1 MAKYWEEPINKHTN
15 WDGDKSTQNLPVKGE
30 FVQKFIRDTLESKA
44 GFWYYDPDN
53 NRYIVF
59 ADEENKD
66 LYLADPTRLELII
79 ATFDAPFNYSA
90 QINLESPNYV
100 AALAS
105 TKNIY
110 VDYTFDTF
118 NKNGAS
124 VGESV
129 IAKYVFIKGGVKQTV
144 TEKYRTGQQVHF
156 KVDDYISAGTNTLQ
170 ITITGE
176 NTLAA
181 TTVGITFVII
191 DLKLSDTYD
200 ITQVYNPIV
209 DPNLK
214 AGIPYSVE
222 GYGTKVMEWYVD
234 GVQIPY
240 NRDEDEIVEISAGR
254 VKYISLANLSQGK
267 HSLQFR
273 VYTMIDG
280 EKFYSNI
287 LYRDLLIDVKTNTN
301 PIIGV
306 ATEIPVGRDIVIGD
320 QLTLYGITQYVPYTL
335 RFAVYNPTGAA
346 VTPTEIYLDNVLQAN
361 IDSKNGEEETYALR
375 SSSYGDRLL
384 KLVAGNTEY
393 NITLKVD
400 QTDITIDEIT
410 DGLVLSL
417 QALGRSNS
425 DANRDKWTYGS
436 YETTFTGFN
445 WNNLSGWYN
454 NRLQIN
460 KGAYIDVNIA
470 PLATDITANGY
481 TMEFEL
487 MTKNVIDENAII
499 CDCRNALGVGLLIT
513 ASKAELISSGNKK
526 VTTRF
531 KYGETIRI
539 GFVIERKTG
548 TINQKMAFVYV
559 NGVIC
564 GSTNYTAVENFISST
579 TLRIG
584 NTQDCDIELKDIRFY
599 SNALNME
606 QMLNN
611 YMLYRDTVD
620 EMFAIYDKNNIYEE
634 GTSEFSIDALSGQ
647 LPVMLITGNIPELEG
662 TTDKNKTIYVDLE
675 YINLQDPSKS
685 FTTKGTRMRPQGT
698 SSMGYPKKNFR
709 IYTNYGDMF
718 DSAGKK
724 IEGGKYSF
732 KSFSQPVD
740 CWCFKADY
748 AESSSTHNTGVARLW
763 NDVMK
768 NLQLNGQYVCRT
780 EAQNKAIENGYNFDV
795 STTIDG
801 FPCVMFYRLTENDSP
816 IFMGKYNFN
825 NDKSTESVFG
835 FEGIPGFDNSKMQC
849 WEVLNNGNHL
859 ALFEDTENWNEEWE
873 EAYEGRYPDGNTDT
887 VDLKDVSEWIVS
899 TRRKA
904 PYSGN
909 ITINSE
915 IKTDNDNQYGSTTK
929 YTANGEYAD
938 SAEARLN
945 KFIKEKWDYLDVY
958 KVAAYYIYLMRF
970 AAVDQVVKNAM
981 FTTEGTHGT
990 GTHCKW
996 FFINYDNDTVNG
1008 LRNDGLL
1015 IYNWDI
1021 DRQTI
1026 DNSFT
1031 ELVYAYAGHESTL
1044 WNNLEADPEF
1054 MRIVKDI
1061 DNALYMAGLSY
1072 NEVINM
1078 FDKEQSNKWCERVYN
1093 KDAQYKYIGP
1103 FANEGINN
1111 LFMLQGTRQAHRK
1124 WWLTRRFE
1132 LFDSMYV
1139 SGEYKSRS
1147 IEFKVA
1153 NTPIGLSFKVTAG
1166 ANLYYGYGVNNVP
1179 IETNIKL
1186 DIDESHDFITKQVL
1200 NVGDPV
1206 RIYGATNIKE
1216 LDISAFTQYLST
1228 LNINEVF
1235 NDVIGSRLEKL
1246 ILGIANKQNNSL
1258 TEISGLAKANK
1269 LKHLNIQAF
1278 RALTSL
1284 DLTNQQ
1290 EFEELYAMNSTLTSL
1305 LLPSG
1310 APIKYLQI
1318 PNTLTNLNLE
1328 NLTNF
1333 NLSGLSYNYN
1343 NNALR
1348 DLIINNCPNF
1358 NSWTFVTNWKTN
1370 KATPDAQCSITI
1382 NNINW
1387 HITTEQ
1393 LINLGTI
1400 KQAGGTLNLK
1410 GKITIP
1416 TITEENYITIVSIYG
1431 ENVFDKNNE
1440 LFIAAPDL
1448 LFIEGYDSFVEGNE
1462 AKYTARVISSYEG
1475 ITSYVLL
1482 NPSGSE
1488 VLQFTS
1494 GSAIIKIDS
1503 TTGLVTTT
1511 EGLSDNITFKVR
1523 VKYGYG
1529 VNLTIA
1535 DKTVNLIKII
1545 YPNNNTTITGEQN
1558 LNKIQDYEY
1567 QINLFPDNVNGDWSL
1582 IANIPTILQ
1591 DYIEQKELTDKQKLV
1606 LTVKNLPTDIIT
1618 GNINVIFKSKLEK
1631 TLFTKILSIA
1641 LTIEGVIMT
1650 SASNPRILKIL
1661 YDAGLC
1667 SSSDF
1672 MTEEEA
1678 AAVTSIIGSDGT
1690 SIFNNKRLD
1699 NNFNAFKYFINIPIL
1714 PEQCFRGSSELVE
1727 ITLPPQI
1734 INISNE
1740 CFYTIRDFKKI
1751 NLDNI
1756 IYIGNLAFSNTGI
1769 EEVNFKNVTTIETS
1783 AFVFCS
1789 KLKKVVFNKTV
1800 NLKSTVFKNANNLT
1814 KVEFIGDNNI
1824 IGESCFECENTNIG
1838 KITDINLDK
1847 VIDIGPRAFKNNL
1860 PDVDVVL
1867 IGVKLRE
1874 LAFANSLI
1882 RSVNLNTT
1890 SSNDG
1895 AFQDCINLT
1904 TVTFNYQNLKIA
1916 IASNFFSNCNKLN
1929 TIINGD
1935 CIEYLYSHCFSNTAF
1950 ENIDFQTMFPNVSDI
1965 STGVFKDCNKLK
1977 TVTNYPLTAIK
1988 YYLFLNC
1995 ELLESFSSKEN
2006 IVITTINDAAFK
2018 NCTSL
2023 ISVNTLGL
2031 TVLGSN
2037 AFNNCINFEQ
2047 DVDLTNVLEF
2057 YESSFIKCGGDRS
2070 VLTLGIETKFN
2081 IATASDEPDYLA
2093 NLIIP
2098 DENQHISCVDGI
2110 VYSKISSPDNLT
2122 LIRYLPANPR
2132 TEYTLPVEVKFIAN
2146 AKSAFIYAKNLVTL
2160 DLDNYNGLDNFYIDG
2175 MVNLITFKFK
2185 RSPVANS
2192 TNMAA
2197 LKLTTLDTSD
2207 NFITINNTLNNLKTL
2222 KYINKPIATTTF
2234 ISNGILY
2241 GTAVEEL
2248 HLYTTCS
2255 YAMLQGLLKLKK
2267 LYVDKA
2273 TAISDSDVN
2282 FGAGPTSYTGYENRA
2297 TGENILYVPQGATG
2311 YDAGKWL
2318 DPLQNIDKCGFTIS
2332 YTL

>member
-53 NRYIVF
+53 NRYVVF

-66 LYLADPTRLELII
+66 LYLADPTKLELII

-445 WNNLSGWYN
+445 WNSLSGWYN

-513 ASKAELISSGNKK
+513 ASKAELISSSNKK

-634 GTSEFSIDALSGQ
+634 GTNEFSIDALSGQ
-647 LPVMLITGNIPELEG
+647 LPVMLVTGNIPELEG

-795 STTIDG
+795 RTTIDG

-1026 DNSFT
+1026 DDSFT

-1111 LFMLQGTRQAHRK
+1111 LFMLQGTRQAHRR

-1186 DIDESHDFITKQVL
+1186 NVDESHDFITRQVL
-1200 NVGDPV
+1200 NIGDPV

-1216 LDISAFTQYLST
+1216 LDLSNFIQYISTI
-1228 LNINEVF
+1228 NINEVF
-1235 NDVIGSRLEKL
+1235 NSVVGTRLEKL
-1246 ILGIANKQNNSL
+1246 ILGKQGATNNSL
-1258 TEISGLAKANK
+1258 YEISGLAKAIK
-1269 LKHLNIQAF
+1269 LNYLDITGFTN
-1278 RALTSL
+1278 LTSL
-1284 DLTNQQ
+1284 DLINQE
-1290 EFEELYAMNSTLTSL
+1290 EFKELHAKGSNLTSI

-1310 APIKYLQI
+1310 SPVDLLELPATINNITLNNF
-1318 PNTLTNLNLE
+1318 PNITNI
-1328 NLTNF
+1328 
-1333 NLSGLSYNYN
+1333 GLSIEE
-1343 NNALR
+1343 NAKNVST
-1348 DLIINNCPNF
+1348 INIANCPKF
-1358 NSWTFVTNWKTN
+1358 NSWQFVNNWFTN
-1370 KATPDAQCSITI
+1370 KVVPDAQCSVTI

-1387 HITTEQ
+1387 SITTEQ
-1393 LINLGTI
+1393 LINLGSI

-1416 TITEENYITIVSIYG
+1416 TLTEEDYNTITSIYG
-1431 ENVFDKNNE
+1431 ENVFDKDNE
-1440 LFIAAPDL
+1440 LFIIAPAL
-1448 LFIEGYDSFVEGNE
+1448 IFIEGTDSFIEGDS
-1462 AKYTARVISSYEG
+1462 AKYTAKIVSQNEGVVNYVLVNSSNVEVLT
-1475 ITSYVLL
+1475 ITSG
-1482 NPSGSE
+1482 NTKITINSG
-1488 VLQFTS
+1488 
-1494 GSAIIKIDS
+1494 
-1503 TTGLVTTT
+1503 TGLVTTT
-1511 EGLSDNITFKVR
+1511 EGLNNNINFKVR
-1523 VKYGYG
+1523 VKYIQED
-1529 VNLTIA
+1529 NITIV
-1535 DKTVNLIKII
+1535 DKTVSLIKII
-1545 YPNNNTTITGEQN
+1545 YPDDNTTITGERN
-1558 LNKIQDYEY
+1558 LNEIRDYEY
-1567 QINLFPDNVNGDWSL
+1567 QINLSPNNVNGDWSL
-1582 IANIPTILQ
+1582 STDIPTNLQ
-1591 DYIEQKELTDKQKLV
+1591 PYVEQKELLDKQKLV
-1606 LTVKNLPTDIIT
+1606 LTVKAIPINIIN
-1618 GNINVIFKSKLEK
+1618 GNIDINFKRKNGSH
-1631 TLFTKILSIA
+1631 LFAKRLSVA
-1641 LTIEGVIMT
+1641 VVIEGVIMT
-1650 SASNPRILKIL
+1650 NITNPRILQIL
-1661 YDAGLC
+1661 YNAGLC
-1667 SSSDF
+1667 SNVKF

-1678 AAVTSIIGSDGT
+1678 AAVTSIVNSDGV
-1690 SIFNNKRLD
+1690 SIFYSKQLD
-1699 NNFNAFKYFINIPIL
+1699 VNFDAFKYFINIPIL
-1714 PEQCFRGSSELVE
+1714 PENCFRQASKLNK

-1734 INISNE
+1734 TTISKN
-1740 CFYTIRDFKKI
+1740 CFSLSELKEI

-1756 IYIGNLAFSNTGI
+1756 TIIDTNAFYSCNFKKL
-1769 EEVNFKNVTTIETS
+1769 NFKNAITINTE
-1783 AFVFCS
+1783 AFYNCDYLEEVI
-1789 KLKKVVFNKTV
+1789 FNKTV
-1800 NLKSTVFKNANNLT
+1800 DIGTSAFGNCVILT
-1814 KVEFIGDNNI
+1814 KVEFIGDNNVI
-1824 IGESCFECENTNIG
+1824 RDNAFSSSYKTLTL
-1838 KITDINLDK
+1838 TDINLDK
-1847 VIDIGPRAFKNNL
+1847 VISIGNRAFQNNL
-1860 PDVDVVL
+1860 PNVDIIL
-1867 IGVKLRE
+1867 DNTNLAIG
-1874 LAFANSLI
+1874 AFSYSLI
-1882 RSVNLNTT
+1882 RSVN
-1890 SSNDG
+1890 SNIINYSNY
-1895 AFQDCINLT
+1895 AFQYCINLT
-1904 TVTFNYQNLKIA
+1904 TVTFKKSSNKIVLGESLF
-1916 IASNFFSNCNKLN
+1916 IGCTKLD

-1935 CIEYLYSHCFSNTAF
+1935 TIESLPSKCFSDTGF
-1950 ENIDFQTMFPNVSDI
+1950 ENIDFQTMFPNVSNI
-1965 STGVFKDCNKLK
+1965 AVGVFKDCNKLK
-1977 TVTNYPLTAIK
+1977 TVTNYPLTVINSS
-1988 YYLFLNC
+1988 LFQSC
-1995 ELLESFSSKEN
+1995 ELLESFSTKEN
-2006 IVITTINDAAFK
+2006 IVITTINDMAFK

-2031 TVLGSN
+2031 TFLGSN

-2047 DVDLTNVLEF
+2047 DVDLTNVLNF

-2070 VLTLGIETKFN
+2070 ILTLGIETKFN
-2081 IATASDEPDYLA
+2081 IATISDESDYLA

-2098 DENQHISCVDGI
+2098 DENPYISCVDGV
-2110 VYSKISSPDNLT
+2110 VYSKTPSSDIT

-2132 TEYTLPVEVKFIAN
+2132 TEYILPTGLKFITDSQN
-2146 AKSAFIYAKNLVTL
+2146 AFIYAKNLVTL
-2160 DLDNYNGLDNFYIDG
+2160 DLDNCDELYNFYIDG

-2192 TNMAA
+2192 TSMAV
-2197 LKLTTLDTSD
+2197 LKLTTLDTSA

-2222 KYINKPIATTTF
+2222 KYINKPIVTSTL

-2248 HLYTTCS
+2248 HLHTTCS
-2255 YAMLQGLLKLKK
+2255 YVMLQGLLKLKK

-2273 TAISDSDVN
+2273 TAISDSAVN
-2282 FGAGPTSYTGYENRA
+2282 FGAGSTNYTGYENRA

-2311 YDAGKWL
+2311 YDTGKWL